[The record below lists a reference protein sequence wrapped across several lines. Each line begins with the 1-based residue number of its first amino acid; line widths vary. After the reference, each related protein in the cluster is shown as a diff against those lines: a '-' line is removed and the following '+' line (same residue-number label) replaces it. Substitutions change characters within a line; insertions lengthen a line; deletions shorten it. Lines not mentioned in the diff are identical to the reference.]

1 MVKPKRTKPEKPRP
15 DFPLFPHASGRWA
28 KKVGGKFAYFGK
40 IADDPQGKAALE
52 LWIQRKDDL
61 LAGRTPRTK
70 REGLTIKELANHF
83 LRAKKALVDGN
94 EITPRTFA
102 ELYATCE
109 RLGKAF
115 GWDRLVDD
123 IAADDFEHLRRAIAK
138 AWGPV
143 RLGNEVQRVRSV
155 FKYGFEAGLIQ
166 QPVRYGPTFKKP
178 SRKVLRLSRARK
190 GPRMLEATELRQLLD
205 RATVPMRAMILL
217 GLNCGFGNADVA
229 TLHCEAIDLKHGWV
243 DFPRGKTGIPRRCP
257 LWADTVAAV
266 RQALT
271 KRPKPID
278 RAHGDLVF
286 ITKYGRPWRQS
297 EQKPVE
303 EDSDTGRQPKPELKQ
318 DDAVSKEFAKLLRDL
333 KLHRPGL
340 GFYTLRHVFATVAS
354 EAKDQVAVNAIM
366 GHVDETMAAV
376 YRERIA
382 DDRLRAVTEHVR
394 KWLFGDEKLE

>member
-1 MVKPKRTKPEKPRP
+1 MAKSKRTKPEKPRP

-28 KKVGGKFAYFGK
+28 KKVRGKFAYFGT

-70 REGLTIKELANHF
+70 REGLTIRELANHF

-94 EITPRTFA
+94 EITPRTFT

-138 AWGPV
+138 TWGPV
-143 RLGNEVQRVRSV
+143 RLGNEIQRVRSV

-178 SRKVLRLSRARK
+178 SRKVLRLSRAKK
-190 GPRMLEATELRQLLD
+190 GPKMLEATELRQLLD
-205 RATVPMRAMILL
+205 KATVPMRAMILL
-217 GLNCGFGNADVA
+217 GLNCGFGNSDVA
-229 TLHCEAIDLKHGWV
+229 TLHCGALDLKRSWV

-257 LWADTVAAV
+257 LWPNTVAAV
-266 RQALT
+266 RQALA
-271 KRPKPID
+271 KRPKPTD

-286 ITKYGRPWRQS
+286 VTKYGRPWRQS
-297 EQKPVE
+297 ERKPVE
-303 EDSDTGRQPKPELKQ
+303 DDSDTGKLPKPELKQ

-340 GFYTLRHVFATVAS
+340 GFYTLRHVFATVGS
-354 EAKDQVAVNAIM
+354 EAKDQIAVNALM

-376 YRERIA
+376 YRERID
-382 DDRLRAVTEHVR
+382 DDRLRVVTEHVR
-394 KWLFGDEKLE
+394 HWLFGDKQAK